1 MPTDPKLPFSKW
13 GTAPESPKDDRDHS
27 ISQYLP
33 KTIRASAL
41 PMEVGLENV
50 EAHRIIGI
58 TNQMGEGSCTG
69 HGGRNTKTTM
79 EIRKRK
85 TRSAKKAVPVHSP
98 RGIYHLAKQVGGYPD
113 EEGAYMR
120 DVVKAMANFGVPR
133 EKDWPYV
140 AHTND
145 QGRTQEIGEPVK
157 RWLTNAKRWQIGAY
171 SQARTLDQMLTWLH
185 TQGPLFMAMSLH
197 DNFFDHDPEGIIPEP
212 KGNQVGGHAMCIL
225 AADQSTKRF
234 YVPNSWDVGWGKDGY
249 CWITFDHFLSKTPH
263 EAWAIHDA
271 A

>member
-1 MPTDPKLPFSKW
+1 MPTDPNLPFSRF

-33 KTIRASAL
+33 KTIKAEAL
-41 PMEVGLENV
+41 PAEVGLANV
-50 EAHRIIGI
+50 DAHRFIGI

-69 HGGRNTKTTM
+69 HGFRNTKTTL
-79 EIRKRK
+79 EIRHRK
-85 TRSAKKAVPVHSP
+85 TTRAKKAVPVHGP
-98 RGIYHLAKQVGGYPD
+98 RGIYHLGKQVGGYPE

-120 DVVKAMANFGVPR
+120 DVVKAMQTFGVPR

-145 QGRTQEIGEPVK
+145 RGQPQDKGKPNARF
-157 RWLTNAKRWQIGAY
+157 LTNAKRWKIGAY

-197 DNFFDHDPEGIIPEP
+197 ENFFDSDPDGIIPEP
-212 KGNQVGGHAMCIL
+212 KGKEIGGHAMAIL
-225 AADQSTKRF
+225 AASQATQRF
-234 YVPNSWDVGWGKDGY
+234 YVPNSWDTTFGKDGY
-249 CWITFDHFLSKTPH
+249 CWISFKHFMGVSH
-263 EAWAIHDA
+263 EAWAVHDQ
-271 A
+271 